1 MAKKFDFLSP
11 GIEIREVDQSFL
23 PSERDAEGPIII
35 GRTRKGPAMKPIKI
49 TSLDNFVSVFGAPV
63 PGGTGDQGDMWRE
76 GNLTGP
82 TYASYAAQAW
92 LASEESPVVMVRIAG
107 EEHPQRTNAG
117 RAGWQLDGDLSSTI
131 GSNATA
137 YGVFIFKSGSGG
149 YGAGGLDASLANYG
163 TGSLG
168 AIIYANAGSI
178 ELVGTTDVGKGNEDS
193 ATADGSGLATFVKN
207 NKVGAKFAL
216 RVRGADNAIV
226 EDTINFN
233 FDRNSSE
240 YIRSVLNTN
249 PQLVNPTTIAAEDRK
264 TYWLGET
271 FTREVENLGIA
282 SDAALGSCFACLLP
296 LESGSVNWSDHRE
309 GAVEAKSGF
318 VISSKETGQQHLFRL
333 VGIGVGDEIQKNYM
347 IAIEDI
353 RNPANPN
360 VEAYGSF
367 SVCVK
372 TLSGQTV
379 ERFSNLNLN
388 PASPNYIGRRIGD
401 QRFTWDDQDRRYR
414 ILGDFPNQSDFV
426 YVEVVENI
434 KDGGG
439 QGLLPAG
446 FKGVV
451 RPKGFTVVQGSTLA
465 RTFSAATGANISASA
480 GIESQFAKGFVS
492 APSAVDVRAYQ
503 SPTKNVFVDISLN
516 GTASFRFPSI
526 PLRQNGTEGGAPD
539 PYRAYYGIRPKLS
552 ATSTQHDPD
561 YTDYIRKLPVGVD
574 SHTPGADYEHSYIFS
589 LDDLIV
595 RTETNQ
601 VTYSSGS
608 YDAAAAVDQ
617 SYTQQSGTFG
627 DLLDLN
633 IRQFMM
639 PIFGGVEGFDITEKE
654 PLRTDNIGTTRNEQG
669 NYVQYSLYKALD
681 SVKDPENVA
690 ANLLTVPGIRAPLI
704 TNRMIQIAETR
715 KDVLAI
721 IDIENDYV
729 PRAERNSGQTDSANL
744 GAVKT
749 AVSTLKGRNLNS
761 SFACAFY
768 PWVQIVD
775 NINGGNYVWV
785 PPSVA
790 ALGAFGN
797 SQRTSE
803 LWFAPAGFNRGGLG
817 SLGGP
822 RGPSVLTARQRLD
835 STERDLLY
843 DVNINPIATFPAE
856 GLVIFGQKTLQA
868 SQSALDRINVRR
880 LVLFLKSRVSA
891 VARNLLFDQNLP
903 STWARFK
910 GQVDPILSDVRTRF
924 GLADYKIVLDTT
936 TTTPDLVDRNV
947 MYAKIFIKPARA
959 IEFIVVDFV
968 ITNSGADFV

>member
-137 YGVFIFKSGSGG
+137 YGIFIFKSGSGG
-149 YGAGGLDASLANYG
+149 FDPAGFDAGVANYG

-178 ELVGTTDVGKGNEDS
+178 ELVGTTDIGKGNVS
-193 ATADGSGLATFVKN
+193 AGTADGSGLATFVRN

-216 RVRGADNAIV
+216 RVRGADDAIV

-282 SDAALGSCFACLLP
+282 SDAALGGCFACLLP

-372 TLSGQTV
+372 TVSGQTV

-401 QRFTWDDQDRRYR
+401 QRFDWDDQDRRYR

-426 YVEVVENI
+426 YAEVVENI

-451 RPKGFTVVQGSTLA
+451 RPKGFTVVSGSTLA
-465 RTFSAATGANISASA
+465 KTYSVTTGANISASA

-492 APSAVDVRAYQ
+492 APSAFDIREY
-503 SPTKNVFVDISLN
+503 TGRNTFVDIALH

-608 YDAAAAVDQ
+608 YDASAAAAQ
-617 SYTQQSGTFG
+617 SYTQASGTFG
-627 DLLDLN
+627 GLLDLN

-654 PLRTDNIGTTRNEQG
+654 PLRTDNIGSTRNEQG